1 MEAKSQKSSDIA
13 ETLPNDDINALIGAG
28 FVISASSFGSS
39 RSSLLS
45 SPDKSLVGTATSIH
59 NIARA
64 ASGSKQAVGGQEALN
79 KLGGGVSAG
88 LKAPVNSET
97 KHMNLKLSLPN
108 VGSYLKLVE
117 SARTHLVFLLSRSR
131 YNEAP
136 MYLLKERWNGGVTT
150 KASYGRSKDPFR
162 LVLPSK
168 TKKWKDFYGLDF
180 DWVLA
185 ECLGGGLVEVFNTRS
200 VGLGVRAI

>member
-1 MEAKSQKSSDIA
+1 MLSKEELNS
-13 ETLPNDDINALIGAG
+13 LIGAG
-28 FVISASSFGSS
+28 FVNSASSFGSS
-39 RSSLLS
+39 KGFVLANS
-45 SPDKSLVGTATSIH
+45 DKSLAGTATSIH

-64 ASGSKQAVGGQEALN
+64 ASGSTQAVGGQEALN

-88 LKAPVNSET
+88 LKAPVSSET
-97 KHMNLKLSLPN
+97 KHLNLKLSMPN
-108 VGSYLKLVE
+108 TGSYLKLVE
-117 SARTHLVFLLSRSR
+117 SARSHLLMLLEKSK

-136 MYLLKERWNGGVTT
+136 VYLLRERWNGGVTT
-150 KASYGRSKDPFR
+150 KAPYGRSKDPFR

-168 TKKWKDFYGLDF
+168 TRKWRDFYGLNF

-185 ECLGGGLVEVFNTRS
+185 ECLGGGLVEVFNTQS